1 MSIMRSEYQVVLQD
15 LHSRAR
21 ESVDHYRD
29 SARFVEE
36 EGAARLFR
44 GIADEREAFASRVAD
59 VIREAGDL
67 PAAPDADRET
77 GEQLIHRLHAWF
89 SSDQTKDVIEQRL
102 EAEAELANWLVTQR
116 GQSHNDVHRAL
127 LDELEQQTGAVQS
140 RLREALDG

>member
-1 MSIMRSEYQVVLQD
+1 MSIMRTEYQVALQD
-15 LHSRAR
+15 LHERIL

-36 EGAARLFR
+36 EQAALLFR

-89 SSDQTKDVIEQRL
+89 SSDQTRDVIEQRL
-102 EAEAELANWLVTQR
+102 DAEVDLANWLVAQR
-116 GQSHNDVHRAL
+116 GHSHNEVHRDL
-127 LDELEQQTGAVQS
+127 LDGLEQQTGEVQS
-140 RLREALDG
+140 RLREALEG